1 MSIISPFISNK
12 NQINRSNF
20 LINSN

>member
-12 NQINRSNF
+12 NQINQSNF